1 LTYSNTVV
9 VGAFI
14 GSQMSAF
21 DVDEPI
27 GLIDHLQDGT
37 INTAYPGRTL
47 VLSGTTNFVATNS
60 GALPNGMTFNR
71 TTGVVSG
78 TPTASG
84 VFTFQVQLTAS
95 NNPAVTRKYLFTI
108 AAAGAVLAPHS
119 SLDTSAAP
127 TNGGTTTGDGVYTNG
142 TKATVIATP
151 APGFAFVNWTDN
163 GTVVSNAPSS
173 YTFTNLINRSLVANF
188 VPVPQLS
195 FAAQPA
201 RTLALT
207 WPTNFSG
214 FQLQRNADASTTN
227 WSNATNVVSIV
238 GTNYQ
243 ATDATAPG
251 TRYFRLKQP

>member
-1 LTYSNTVV
+1 
-9 VGAFI
+9 
-14 GSQMSAF
+14 MSAMSAAP
-21 DVDEPI
+21 PI
-27 GLIDHLQDGT
+27 GLINHLPDAEVGVL
-37 INTAYPGRTL
+37 YPTRAVVIAGNN
-47 VLSGTTNFVATNS
+47 TNFTATCT
-60 GALPNGMTFNR
+60 GLPNGMTFDATN
-71 TTGVVSG
+71 GWVG
-78 TPTASG
+78 NTPSKSG
-84 VFTFQVQLTAS
+84 VFIVTVSVSTSNSPVLTK
-95 NNPAVTRKYLFTI
+95 NYPLLVTPT
-108 AAAGAVLAPHS
+108 GAVLPPHS
-119 SLDTSAAP
+119 AVDTSVSP
-127 TNGGTTTGDGVYTNG
+127 PNGGTTTGDGVYTNG

>member
-1 LTYSNTVV
+1 
-9 VGAFI
+9 
-14 GSQMSAF
+14 
-21 DVDEPI
+21 
-27 GLIDHLQDGT
+27 
-37 INTAYPGRTL
+37 
-47 VLSGTTNFVATNS
+47 
-60 GALPNGMTFNR
+60 MTFPGDAR
-71 TTGVVSG
+71 RWYWARDEAGIFTLTVS
-78 TPTASG
+78 A
-84 VFTFQVQLTAS
+84 TAS
-95 NNPAVTRKYLFTI
+95 NHPVLTKNYPFNVSL
-108 AAAGAVLAPHS
+108 GAVLPPHS
-119 SLDTSAAP
+119 SVDTSASP
-127 TNGGTTTGDGVYTNG
+127 INGGTTTGDGVYTNG
-142 TKATVIATP
+142 TTATVTAAP
-151 APGFAFVNWTDN
+151 AIGFAFVNWTDN